1 MERSQINADL
11 FADFS
16 FADEHETEQSIDL
29 GGMSIS
35 FGKTSDTHKDMNT
48 EFQQDGPNMK
58 ECISLRFENENLR
71 AEKCELQAKIDAIN
85 IDHQQSLSEAIRKCE
100 RDWRQKNR
108 NEIEEEN
115 EKMKKELH
123 SSFTIRMNKLKQG
136 YEESMNQREQTMK
149 QMKQ

>member
-1 MERSQINADL
+1 MNFLQDSQFEESSIEKSQINADL

-48 EFQQDGPNMK
+48 EFQQDGP

-71 AEKCELQAKIDAIN
+71 AEKCELQAKIDAIKQYVN
-85 IDHQQSLSEAIRKCE
+85 VK
-100 RDWRQKNR
+100 
-108 NEIEEEN
+108 EIGDKRIE
-115 EKMKKELH
+115 M
-123 SSFTIRMNKLKQG
+123 KLKK
-136 YEESMNQREQTMK
+136 RMK
-149 QMKQ
+149 G